1 MERVRERNRI
11 YRQKTGSPPLALI
24 ETFGCQQNFADSDKL
39 RGMLERMGYAMTDS
53 RERAD
58 LILFNTCAVREH
70 AELRVLGNIGALKKL
85 KEKKP
90 TLVIGV
96 GGCMMQQEHRVRE
109 ILEKYRHV
117 DLIFGTH
124 TLHELPSMLETV
136 LEKGERVRCTEETAD
151 LAEGL
156 PISRESAY
164 QAWVSVMYGC
174 NNFCTYCIVP
184 YLRGRERSRLPEDI
198 LEEVRALAGQGVREI
213 TLLGQN
219 VNSYGKDLEKPISF
233 AELLRTLNDVPG
245 DFKIHFMTSHPKDC
259 SLELLDALAGCDKV
273 AKRLHLPVQAGS
285 DRVLKKMNRGYTAES
300 YLRLLEAA
308 RARVPDLTITSDLIV
323 GFPTETEEE
332 FQETLRLV
340 ERARYDLIYTF
351 LYSKRSGTPA
361 AGMEGQVPE
370 AVKKERLNRLM
381 ALQDGISQEKN
392 QILVGA
398 RLSVLSDGSSKDR
411 PNQADGRTEGGKIV
425 HFSAETPPEAGQR
438 CNVRITRASG
448 YALYGE
454 LV

>member
-11 YRQKTGSPPLALI
+11 YRQKTGSQPLALI

-96 GGCMMQQEHRVRE
+96 GGCMMQQEHRARE

-259 SLELLDALAGCDKV
+259 SLELLDALAGCGKV

-285 DRVLKKMNRGYTAES
+285 DRILKKMNRGYTAES

-361 AGMEGQVPE
+361 AGMEGQIPE

-392 QILVGA
+392 QILVGE
-398 RLSVLSDGSSKDR
+398 RLAVLSDGPSKDR